1 MRLRSWKWGRH
12 VYWIPSMWHSLWC
25 SRCASLIGRLGFWF
39 TALVLTLWVWIWPCK
54 LICIKLPKW
63 ASITLQTWDQVYS
76 LMNEE
81 VQPEKIQSKLKKKKH
96 ILISRELS
104 AKHTPLTP
112 TFIETL
118 IANTGWADTPPNP
131 YKLATKSK
139 QQYQSTV
146 KCGSRNSDKHIKPR
160 KWPEQ
165 AKTQVSKW
173 KYCPPNRQT
182 PTRDLWI

>member
-1 MRLRSWKWGRH
+1 MGQEAWWLRVLAVEINEVLDLMRLRSWQWGRH

-81 VQPEKIQSKLKKKKH
+81 VQPEKIQSKLKKKTHPNLKRAICTTYTANSH
-96 ILISRELS
+96 LHRDNHCTHWLS
-104 AKHTPLTP
+104 WHSSKP
-112 TFIETL
+112 IQ
-118 IANTGWADTPPNP
+118 TGNKD
-131 YKLATKSK
+131 
-139 QQYQSTV
+139 
-146 KCGSRNSDKHIKPR
+146 
-160 KWPEQ
+160 
-165 AKTQVSKW
+165 
-173 KYCPPNRQT
+173 
-182 PTRDLWI
+182 